1 MYSFPPMARPTITN
15 DNNDITVKIKS
26 DDFSTELDLFK

>member
-1 MYSFPPMARPTITN
+1 MYSFSPMARPTIAN